1 MVRLLTT
8 VACLTTLGLANA
20 QWLDP
25 TFGTGGLVATSL
37 NAGYDGAFS
46 TLVQPDGKIVVAGS
60 IAGNGGYDFLVARY
74 LADGQ
79 LDPAFGTGGFSTH
92 HERAQD
98 FGRDVALQADGGLVV
113 VGTSSGGGTDKVVMR
128 FTADGDLDPSFGNA
142 GVVIID
148 DSAVDDALWA
158 VAVQPD
164 QRIVIVG
171 QGFNGTLRTFYI
183 ARLNTNGS
191 FDPTFGNSGE
201 YEHLI
206 GNDFCWAQD
215 VALMDDGRIV
225 VVGTTHTTG
234 ISAHDAAVVRYMPD
248 GSFDPSFGDGG
259 KVVIPWSVESDVANA
274 LAVYPDGRV
283 LVGGSSSLTDTHI
296 AASRL
301 LADGTLDPD
310 FGANG
315 TVLTYAGVS
324 PTRCGGIALDAED
337 RILLAGTAAQDGTQ
351 RSSYLCRLTSDGVLD
366 PSFGNS
372 GELIN
377 GTPGVYEETPAM
389 ALQADGKIVLAGIT
403 GAGTA
408 IDVRLIRYTDAAIT
422 SVRPLDGSFDMLHAD
437 DGELE
442 LRSLNTGMV
451 DYRIITSS
459 GQLLQHGSVF
469 TTSGARERITFEDR
483 PSPGLHFITITS
495 AYGSWTAKFMVQ
507 H

>member
-1 MVRLLTT
+1 
-8 VACLTTLGLANA
+8 
-20 QWLDP
+20 
-25 TFGTGGLVATSL
+25 
-37 NAGYDGAFS
+37 
-46 TLVQPDGKIVVAGS
+46 
-60 IAGNGGYDFLVARY
+60 
-74 LADGQ
+74 
-79 LDPAFGTGGFSTH
+79 
-92 HERAQD
+92 ERAQD

-225 VVGTTHTTG
+225 VVGTTYTAG
-234 ISAHDAAVVRYMPD
+234 ISAHDVAVARYLATGALD
-248 GSFDPSFGDGG
+248 SGFGTAGT
-259 KVVIPWSVESDVANA
+259 VVIPWSVVTDGANA
-274 LAVYPDGRV
+274 IAVLMDGSV
-283 LVGGSSSLTDTHI
+283 LVAGSEGINPAYVT
-296 AASRL
+296 ASKL
-301 LADGTLDPD
+301 LPDGTLDTD
-310 FGANG
+310 FGVNG
-315 TVLTYAGVS
+315 TVRTYTGVS
-324 PTRCGGIALDAED
+324 PTRCGAIAIDASD

-351 RSSYLCRLTSDGVLD
+351 RGSYLCRLTSDGVLD

-422 SVRPLDGSFDMLHAD
+422 SVRPLDGSFDMLIAD
-437 DGELE
+437 DGGLE

-459 GQLLQHGSVF
+459 GQLLKHGSVF